1 MTTIWSRR
9 PAIAISIDVE
19 TTGPAVLKHSC
30 RQLGAAA
37 VYFHQKRPD
46 GHNSQE
52 WLIDTQCWAIRPQEG
67 KVDDEKTVEFL
78 YRQPGL
84 MTEIEAKQVDVTE
97 AIGDFCRW
105 YHELSQRFNIVIIIA
120 SPASFD
126 YAWLVSLVAYYRPD
140 DAPDIQLPIACRDL
154 TTMQHVAEKF
164 FGIDTR
170 SSESILEQHCFGTKH
185 HALNDALRQ
194 AWQFLTL
201 RSEMARYKKMLQ
213 ETKSIQ

>member
-1 MTTIWSRR
+1 MTSIRSRR

-37 VYFHQKRPD
+37 VYFHQKHPD
-46 GHNSQE
+46 GYNSQE
-52 WLIDTQCWAIRPQEG
+52 WLIDTRCWAIRPQEG
-67 KVDDEKTVEFL
+67 KVDDEKTLAFL
-78 YRQPGL
+78 HRQGGL
-84 MTEIEAKQVDVTE
+84 MLEIEANQVDVTE
-97 AIGDFCRW
+97 AIREFCQW
-105 YHELSQRFNIVIIIA
+105 YHELSERFNIAIIIA

-126 YAWLVSLVAYYRPD
+126 YAWLVSLVAFYRPP
-140 DAPDIQLPIACRDL
+140 DAPEIQLPIACRDL
-154 TTMQHVAEKF
+154 TTMQHIAEKF

-170 SSESILEQHCFGTKH
+170 SSDSILERHCFGIKH

-213 ETKSIQ
+213 EADSIQ